1 MLAIIVLKR
10 IQFHSYSPVILG
22 LIITLVVITGVL
34 ISAIT
39 IVLKQ
44 MQAYREDVE
53 NYRVLQGYE
62 LRTEVEI

>member
-1 MLAIIVLKR
+1 
-10 IQFHSYSPVILG
+10 
-22 LIITLVVITGVL
+22 VITGVL

-53 NYRVLQGYE
+53 NYRALQGYE
-62 LRTEVEI
+62 LRTEVEYR